1 MPLRQSQPQG
11 NTGQVFQGGQVS
23 QKQLI
28 PCTQRKNELC
38 TCRAELGQPQGA
50 APFPRVTKPLAPA
63 PARAESPR
71 WHQSGPP
78 GFSSRERRGPFH
90 LAHLGILL
98 APAPAKAPA
107 RTRSLEGWP
116 RSHVPEQDTGSDT
129 TLVLPAAAETRGEK
143 PEQRVS
149 ILTPIGR
156 ALGHITWS
164 GGSSSRHLPHGET
177 EAEPKVCQQSHLF
190 FPTSS
195 PCLGGQ
201 EREGRILRSPQRWQ
215 ERRQQVTDLTNL
227 LISLFERH
235 SLYVLDTAFSV
246 PLIIGQVIKHK
257 KQNKIFLKDYIQTPD
272 YYLILFFFVPF
283 FFF

>member
-1 MPLRQSQPQG
+1 M
-11 NTGQVFQGGQVS
+11 S

-50 APFPRVTKPLAPA
+50 VPFPCVTKPLAPP

-78 GFSSRERRGPFH
+78 GFSSRELPGPFH

-107 RTRSLEGWP
+107 RTRGLEGWP
-116 RSHVPEQDTGSDT
+116 RSHVPEQDTGSNT

-149 ILTPIGR
+149 MLTPPRKG
-156 ALGHITWS
+156 AGTHHLE
-164 GGSSSRHLPHGET
+164 GGTGPPDTSHMGKLRQSPAKPLVLPH
-177 EAEPKVCQQSHLF
+177 
-190 FPTSS
+190 
-195 PCLGGQ
+195 
-201 EREGRILRSPQRWQ
+201 
-215 ERRQQVTDLTNL
+215 
-227 LISLFERH
+227 
-235 SLYVLDTAFSV
+235 
-246 PLIIGQVIKHK
+246 
-257 KQNKIFLKDYIQTPD
+257 
-272 YYLILFFFVPF
+272 
-283 FFF
+283 